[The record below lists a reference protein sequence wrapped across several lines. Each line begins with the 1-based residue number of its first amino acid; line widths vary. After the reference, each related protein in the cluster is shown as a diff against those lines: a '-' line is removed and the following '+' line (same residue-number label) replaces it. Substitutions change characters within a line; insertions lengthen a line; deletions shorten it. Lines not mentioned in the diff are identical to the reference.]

1 MNSYKDNDTPSEN
14 RKERPLSLVNT
25 DRDSFDRHA
34 AEAAMAWHGWG
45 SPVGLAIALVGIG
58 VAAVLIRFA
67 VLGF

>member
-1 MNSYKDNDTPSEN
+1 M
-14 RKERPLSLVNT
+14 SLVNT

>member
-1 MNSYKDNDTPSEN
+1 M
-14 RKERPLSLVNT
+14 SLVTT
-25 DRDSFDRHA
+25 DRESFDRHA

-58 VAAVLIRFA
+58 IAAVLIRFA